1 MKKVFTLIAGVLMAI
16 GAQAQLITW
25 DAPIDKGSVPGTY
38 GENFVLTVVDTDSK
52 IAVDANTAFFGTEA
66 SQTKF
71 THRLKTGGKSSSKN
85 ALTLTIPSAGTLK
98 IYARTGSN
106 SATDRNLIL
115 KQEGTEL
122 YNKVV
127 QEADAVKVVGLDET
141 DPTKA
146 VNVYPII
153 EVSVAAGTVDI
164 SYPVNGL
171 NFYAFEFV
179 TGEGGGEEGGG
190 EEGGGEEGGDEGKPV
205 TLTFTEV
212 LAAGDANLIT
222 LGDDN
227 CNAVFNGGAKA
238 SVEEKSQTFAVD
250 SESTPI
256 TFSYQWK
263 PGGGITKTDG
273 GERSITISVPQNG
286 VLTVCARTGKS
297 GEVRNFLV
305 IQNEVTLLTA
315 PAPDGKEIDDK
326 YYKAYEVSVAAGT
339 VNITAE
345 AAINIAGLVFTPTD
359 APVGIKGDV
368 NGDGIVNGTDIQAVI
383 NFIVAGTYD
392 EKADV
397 NEDQVV
403 NGTDIQEIINIIV
416 GQN

>member
-1 MKKVFTLIAGVLMAI
+1 MKKIFTLIAGALMAI
-16 GAQAQLITW
+16 GAQAQTITW

-52 IAVDANTAFFGTEA
+52 IAVDANNAYFGTEA

-71 THRLKTGGKSSSKN
+71 THRLKTGGKSSAKN
-85 ALTLTIPSAGTLK
+85 SLTLTIPSSGTLK
-98 IYARTGSN
+98 VYVRTGSN

-115 KQEGTEL
+115 SQGGSEL

-127 QEADAVKVVGLDET
+127 QEADAVGVVGLDET

-153 EVSVAAGTVDI
+153 AVTVAAGTVDI
-164 SYPVNGL
+164 SYPVGGL
-171 NFYAFEFV
+171 NFYGFEFV
-179 TGEGGGEEGGG
+179 AGEGGGGDEGGG
-190 EEGGGEEGGDEGKPV
+190 EGGEGDEGKPV
-205 TLTFTEV
+205 TLTFTEA
-212 LAAGDANLIT
+212 LAAGSANLIT

-227 CNAVFNGGAKA
+227 CNVVFNGGAKA

-297 GEVRNFLV
+297 GEVRNFSV
-305 IQNEVTLLTA
+305 VQNEVALLTA

-326 YYKAYEVSVAAGT
+326 YYKAYEASVAAGT

-345 AAINIAGLVFTPTD
+345 AAINIAGLIFTPTD
-359 APVGIKGDV
+359 APAPVGIKGDV
-368 NGDGIVNGTDIQAVI
+368 NGEGIVNGTDIQAVI
-383 NFIVAGTYD
+383 NFIVAGEYD

-397 NEDQVV
+397 NEDQKV

-416 GQN
+416 SQD

>member
-1 MKKVFTLIAGVLMAI
+1 MKKIITLFAGALMAI
-16 GAQAQLITW
+16 GAQAQTITW

-52 IAVDANTAFFGTEA
+52 IAVDANNAYFGTEA

-71 THRLKTGGKSSSKN
+71 THRLKTGGKSSAKN
-85 ALTLTIPSAGTLK
+85 SLTLTIPSSGTLK
-98 IYARTGSN
+98 VYVRTGSN

-115 KQEGTEL
+115 SQGGSEL

-127 QEADAVKVVGLDET
+127 QEADAVGVVGLDET

-153 EVSVAAGTVDI
+153 AVTVAAGTVDI
-164 SYPVNGL
+164 SYPVGGL
-171 NFYAFEFV
+171 NFYGFEFV
-179 TGEGGGEEGGG
+179 AGEGGGGEEGGG
-190 EEGGGEEGGDEGKPV
+190 EGGEGDEGKPV
-205 TLTFTEV
+205 TLTFTEA
-212 LAAGDANLIT
+212 LAAGSANLIT

-227 CNAVFNGGAKA
+227 CNVVFNGGAKA

-297 GEVRNFLV
+297 GEVRNFSV
-305 IQNEVTLLTA
+305 IQNEVALLTA

-326 YYKAYEVSVAAGT
+326 YYKAYEASVVAGT

-345 AAINIAGLVFTPTD
+345 AAINIAGLIFTPTD
-359 APVGIKGDV
+359 APAPVGIKGDV

-383 NFIVAGTYD
+383 NFIVAGEFD
-392 EKADV
+392 AKADV
-397 NEDQVV
+397 NEDQKV

-416 GQN
+416 SQD

>member
-1 MKKVFTLIAGVLMAI
+1 MKKIITLFAGALMAI
-16 GAQAQLITW
+16 GAQAQTITW

-52 IAVDANTAFFGTEA
+52 IAVDANNAYFGTEA

-71 THRLKTGGKSSSKN
+71 THRLKTGGKSSAKN
-85 ALTLTIPSAGTLK
+85 SLTLTIPSSGTLK
-98 IYARTGSN
+98 VYVRTGSN

-115 KQEGTEL
+115 SQGGSEL

-127 QEADAVKVVGLDET
+127 QEADAVGVVGLDET

-153 EVSVAAGTVDI
+153 AVTVAAGTVDI
-164 SYPVNGL
+164 SYPVNGI
-171 NFYAFEFV
+171 NFYGFEFV
-179 TGEGGGEEGGG
+179 AGEGGGGDEGGG
-190 EEGGGEEGGDEGKPV
+190 EGGEGDEGKPV
-205 TLTFTEV
+205 TLTFTEA
-212 LAAGDANLIT
+212 LAAGSANLIT

-227 CNAVFNGGAKA
+227 CNVVFNGGEKA

-297 GEVRNFLV
+297 GEVRNFSV
-305 IQNEVTLLTA
+305 IQNEVALLTA

-326 YYKAYEVSVAAGT
+326 YYKAYEASVVAGT
-339 VNITAE
+339 VNITAD
-345 AAINIAGLVFTPTD
+345 AAINIAGLIFTPTD
-359 APVGIKGDV
+359 APAPVGIKGDV

-383 NFIVAGTYD
+383 NFIVAGEYD

-397 NEDQVV
+397 NEDQKV

-416 GQN
+416 SQD

>member
-1 MKKVFTLIAGVLMAI
+1 MKKIFTLIAGALMAI
-16 GAQAQLITW
+16 GAQAQTITW
-25 DAPIDKGSVPGTY
+25 DAPIDKGNVPGTY

-52 IAVDANTAFFGTEA
+52 IAVDANNAYFGTEA

-71 THRLKTGGKSSSKN
+71 THRLKTGGKSSAKN
-85 ALTLTIPSAGTLK
+85 SLTLTIPSSGTLK
-98 IYARTGSN
+98 VYVRTGSN

-115 KQEGTEL
+115 SQGGSEL

-127 QEADAVKVVGLDET
+127 QEADAVGVVGLDET

-153 EVSVAAGTVDI
+153 AVTVAAGTVDI
-164 SYPVNGL
+164 SYPVGGL
-171 NFYAFEFV
+171 NFYGFEFV
-179 TGEGGGEEGGG
+179 AGEGGGGEEGGG
-190 EEGGGEEGGDEGKPV
+190 EGGEGDEGKPV
-205 TLTFTEV
+205 TLTFTEA
-212 LAAGDANLIT
+212 LAAGSANLIT

-227 CNAVFNGGAKA
+227 CNVVFNGGAKA

-297 GEVRNFLV
+297 GEVRNFSV
-305 IQNEVTLLTA
+305 IQNETTLLTA

-326 YYKAYEVSVAAGT
+326 YYKAYEASVAAGT

-345 AAINIAGLVFTPTD
+345 AAINIAGLIFTPTD
-359 APVGIKGDV
+359 APAPVGIKGDV

-383 NFIVAGTYD
+383 NFIVAGEYD

-397 NEDQVV
+397 NKDGKV

-416 GQN
+416 SQD

>member
-1 MKKVFTLIAGVLMAI
+1 MKKIITLFAGALMAI
-16 GAQAQLITW
+16 GAQAQTITW

-52 IAVDANTAFFGTEA
+52 IAVDANNAYFGTEA

-71 THRLKTGGKSSSKN
+71 THRLKTGGKSSAKN
-85 ALTLTIPSAGTLK
+85 SLTLTIPSSGTLK
-98 IYARTGSN
+98 VYVRTGSN

-115 KQEGTEL
+115 SQGGSEL

-127 QEADAVKVVGLDET
+127 QEADAVGVVGLDET

-153 EVSVAAGTVDI
+153 AVTVAAGTVDI
-164 SYPVNGL
+164 SYPVGGL
-171 NFYAFEFV
+171 NFYGFEFV
-179 TGEGGGEEGGG
+179 AGEGGGGDEGGG
-190 EEGGGEEGGDEGKPV
+190 EGGEGDEGKPV
-205 TLTFTEV
+205 TLTFTEA
-212 LAAGDANLIT
+212 LAAGSANLIT

-227 CNAVFNGGAKA
+227 CNVVFNGGAKA

-297 GEVRNFLV
+297 GEVRNFSV
-305 IQNEVTLLTA
+305 VQNEVALLTA

-326 YYKAYEVSVAAGT
+326 YYKAYEASVAAGT

-345 AAINIAGLVFTPTD
+345 AAINIAGLIFTPTD
-359 APVGIKGDV
+359 APAPVGIKGDV

-383 NFIVAGTYD
+383 NFIVAGEYD

-397 NEDQVV
+397 NEDQKV

-416 GQN
+416 SQD

>member
-1 MKKVFTLIAGVLMAI
+1 MKKIITLFAGALMAI
-16 GAQAQLITW
+16 GAQAQTITW

-52 IAVDANTAFFGTEA
+52 IAVDANNAYFGTEA

-71 THRLKTGGKSSSKN
+71 THRLKTGGKSSAKN
-85 ALTLTIPSAGTLK
+85 SLTLTIPSSGTLK
-98 IYARTGSN
+98 VYVRTGSN

-115 KQEGTEL
+115 SQGGSEL

-127 QEADAVKVVGLDET
+127 QEADAVGVVGLDET

-153 EVSVAAGTVDI
+153 AVTVAAGTVDI
-164 SYPVNGL
+164 SYPVGGL
-171 NFYAFEFV
+171 NFYGFEFV
-179 TGEGGGEEGGG
+179 AGEGGGGEEGGG
-190 EEGGGEEGGDEGKPV
+190 EGGEGDEGKPV
-205 TLTFTEV
+205 TLTFTEA
-212 LAAGDANLIT
+212 LAAGSANLIT

-227 CNAVFNGGAKA
+227 CNVVFNGGAKA

-297 GEVRNFLV
+297 GEVRNFSV
-305 IQNEVTLLTA
+305 VQNEVALLTA

-326 YYKAYEVSVAAGT
+326 YYKAYEASVAAGT

-345 AAINIAGLVFTPTD
+345 AAINIAGLIFTPTD
-359 APVGIKGDV
+359 APAPVGIKGDV

-383 NFIVAGTYD
+383 NFIVAGEYD

-397 NEDQVV
+397 NEDGKV

-416 GQN
+416 SQE